1 MQPTPY
7 LFSFLAPHPDR
18 LASIE
23 TSRCPPSVITG
34 AKEFPFFLLTFEKLR
49 IILLHNDAMA
59 QYKGDMMPRGMG
71 GPMRM
76 MGAMMDPRSRFFMAL
91 SSDQRLRIIEMLKGG
106 EKTLSDFTKE
116 LEIDISVVSRHL
128 MMLRGLGIV
137 SARREGVSVYFNIAD
152 KRIFDVIA
160 MSNQIISDWFK
171 QNQQMFQ

>member
-1 MQPTPY
+1 
-7 LFSFLAPHPDR
+7 
-18 LASIE
+18 
-23 TSRCPPSVITG
+23 
-34 AKEFPFFLLTFEKLR
+34 
-49 IILLHNDAMA
+49 
-59 QYKGDMMPRGMG
+59 MPRGMRG
-71 GPMRM
+71 MRGPMRM

>member
-1 MQPTPY
+1 
-7 LFSFLAPHPDR
+7 
-18 LASIE
+18 
-23 TSRCPPSVITG
+23 
-34 AKEFPFFLLTFEKLR
+34 
-49 IILLHNDAMA
+49 
-59 QYKGDMMPRGMG
+59 MMPRGMRGMG

-91 SSDQRLRIIEMLKGG
+91 SSDQRLRIIEMLKNG

-171 QNQQMFQ
+171 QNQQIFQ